1 MFTCDQF
8 ILFLAI
14 VHIFAYACIAI
25 HDKKRYKA
33 EMDFYTA
40 GDDWLYDD
48 PEEYQEDIDYELLE
62 KKRAADLE
70 VYNCDTLI
78 AMYEDLYRTV
88 NHELEYSRKESN
100 VIKYKR
106 QLATIESKIT
116 SLQTKREKA
125 YFIAYEM

>member
-14 VHIFAYACIAI
+14 CHIFAYICIVV
-25 HDKKRYKA
+25 HDKKKYKA
-33 EMDFYTA
+33 EMDAYNA
-40 GDDWLYDD
+40 GADDWTL
-48 PEEYQEDIDYELLE
+48 EDIEEIDMDPELLE
-62 KKRAADLE
+62 KKRAAELE
-70 VYNCDTLI
+70 IYNCDTLI

-88 NHELEYSRKESN
+88 NNELTDSLKPSN

-106 QLATIESKIT
+106 QLATIENKIA

-125 YFIAYEM
+125 YFIAYEI

>member
-14 VHIFAYACIAI
+14 CHIFAYACIRI
-25 HDKKRYKA
+25 HDKKKYQA
-33 EMDFYTA
+33 EIETETENDFWTLEDLEEIEMD
-40 GDDWLYDD
+40 
-48 PEEYQEDIDYELLE
+48 PELIE
-62 KKRAADLE
+62 KKRAAELE
-70 VYNCDTLI
+70 IYNCDTLI

-88 NHELEYSRKESN
+88 NNELTDSLKPSN

-106 QLATIESKIT
+106 QLATIENKIA

-125 YFIAYEM
+125 YYIAYDI

>member
-1 MFTCDQF
+1 MFTTDQF

-25 HDKKRYKA
+25 HDKKKYKS
-33 EMDFYTA
+33 EMEEYTA
-40 GDDWLYDD
+40 GADDWTLEDFEEIDTD
-48 PEEYQEDIDYELLE
+48 PELIE
-62 KKRAADLE
+62 KKRAAELE
-70 VYNCDTLI
+70 IYNCDTLI

-88 NHELEYSRKESN
+88 NNELTDSLKPSN

-106 QLATIESKIT
+106 QLATIENKIA